1 MKNIKS
7 LLLKTLGLLFALFA
21 VFAVSTTFLAAAS
34 YPTKPGR
41 LIVPFEPGGSS
52 DMVGRLIATKLS
64 ERFGKQFLVENR
76 SGAGGIIGTEW
87 VAKADPDGYTL
98 LFISGPFTV
107 QAALQKLPYDP
118 IKSFTPIAKL
128 GGGPYSFVVHPSV
141 PANSVKEFIALA
153 KQKPDQLIF
162 GAPGVGTPPH
172 MAAELFKMMTDI
184 DAKIVQFKGTGPT
197 LISLLG
203 GHSHAMISTTVPVL
217 AHIKSGKLRVLGTG
231 GVKRLDVLPDVPTI
245 AEAGVPGYEATGW
258 WGILAPS
265 GTPAPIVDRLSSE
278 IKAILTLD
286 EIKKWFLNEGAELG
300 YLGSTEFKT
309 FLAEDISTWVRVI
322 KKANIKV
329 D

>member
-1 MKNIKS
+1 MKNMKS
-7 LLLKTLGLLFALFA
+7 WLFKPLVMLLALPIVITFSTA
-21 VFAVSTTFLAAAS
+21 VFAAES
-34 YPTKPGR
+34 YPSKSVR
-41 LIVPFEPGGSS
+41 LIVPFAPGGSS
-52 DMVGRLIATKLS
+52 EIVGRLIANKLS
-64 ERFGKQFLVENR
+64 ERFGKQFLVDNR
-76 SGAGGIIGTEW
+76 SGGGGIVGTEMA
-87 VAKADPDGYTL
+87 AKADPDGYTL
-98 LFISGPFTV
+98 LFISGTHCI
-107 QAALQKLPYDP
+107 QAAYQKLPYDAV
-118 IKSFTPIAKL
+118 KSFTPIAKL
-128 GGGPYSFVVHPSV
+128 GGGPYTFVVHKSV
-141 PANSVKEFIALA
+141 QANSVKEFIALA
-153 KQKPDQLIF
+153 KQKPGQLIF
-162 GAPGVGTPPH
+162 AASGVGAPPH
-172 MAAELFKMMTDI
+172 MYAELFKIMADI
-184 DAKIVQFKGTGPT
+184 DCKIVQFKGTGPT

-265 GTPAPIVDRLSSE
+265 GTPAPIVDRLSNE

-286 EIKKWFLNEGAELG
+286 EIKKWFLNEGAEQG